1 MIHGSY
7 NNNNSNMA
15 ESSIQTHTVSRMDNG
30 EYFGVLKI
38 NMGETKIT
46 TCPLFLLFTIDITG
60 SMQSPAGFYSAST
73 KLDYVKQTFHSMI
86 HYLST
91 QPAEIYIRVHAFN
104 TSVKTVVDTIL
115 ITPDNVADLT
125 AKIRELDANECT
137 DIGLALDSASS
148 ALTKYAEMHPD
159 HQVVHVFMTDG
170 EPTVGERN
178 AMILAESIETTF
190 TNIFVGIGAEHNAGI
205 MRKLSEVRNAEYQY
219 VDNMENT
226 SLVYGETIHR
236 CLYPAVKEVNISMVD
251 ALIYDWQT
259 NMWTSVLY
267 EPLIVG
273 DFEKIYH
280 IKSTGMHLAEAHF
293 SGKYCDG
300 DREFSHTVCAMPP
313 LIGLDELEVPI
324 VDLSKYLFRQRVQEL
339 LYEGKDID
347 SRSSC
352 EEIDTYRNLIK
363 DLFREI
369 RDYMRTSGLMDDP
382 FMKMLCDDISIT
394 YKYVGTRH
402 AQMAI
407 LSRQTAQGRQ
417 QTYTPM
423 NISTGDT
430 DSSCGDSFVFSPRRY
445 RDGPPHIGDTVMW
458 STDDDVNTYTPSQT
472 NISCYAS
479 PRMLNTM
486 STMSQSV
493 DPADDGTARI
503 Y

>member
-1 MIHGSY
+1 MDLVIT
-7 NNNNSNMA
+7 NSNMV
-15 ESSIQTHTVSRMDNG
+15 ESSIQTHTISRMDNG
-30 EYFGVLKI
+30 EYFSVLKI

-46 TCPLFLLFTIDITG
+46 TRPLFLLFTIDITG

-86 HYLST
+86 HYLSA

-125 AKIRELDANECT
+125 AKIRGLEANECT
-137 DIGLALDSASS
+137 DIGLALDSASI
-148 ALTKYAEMHPD
+148 ALTKYAETHPE

-178 AMILAESIETTF
+178 TTILAESIETTF

-251 ALIYDWQT
+251 GLIYDWQT
-259 NMWTSVLY
+259 NTWTETLY

-280 IKSTGMHLAEAHF
+280 IKSRGMYSAEAHF

-300 DREFSHTVCAMPP
+300 DREFCHTVFSMPP
-313 LIGLDELEVPI
+313 LIGMDELDVPI
-324 VDLSKYLFRQRVQEL
+324 TDLSKYLFRQRVQEL
-339 LYEGKDID
+339 LYEGKDLD

-352 EEIDTYRNLIK
+352 DEIDTYRASLK
-363 DLFREI
+363 DLFREM
-369 RDYMRTSGLMDDP
+369 RDSMRASGLMDDP

-423 NISTGDT
+423 NITTEDMNSP
-430 DSSCGDSFVFSPRRY
+430 SGDSFVFSPRRY
-445 RDGPPHIGDTVMW
+445 RNGPPHIGDAVMW
-458 STDDDVNTYTPSQT
+458 STEDEDDVHSYTPSQT

-493 DPADDGTARI
+493 DPVDDATARI